1 MKVNIFIIVC
11 FCFLVEK
18 NYAQCLYQA
27 YEGFNGTI
35 NTAIESQSGGT
46 GWAEPWDVQNNNTTV
61 PGYQISNASLNYSD
75 LQNLYHHMSGGDMYL
90 AMGRR
95 LNTADG
101 GPFDNLVAEYQNG
114 IGTQTGD
121 TLWVSC
127 MIRKDQNNDQRM
139 TFDLH
144 QSQLPW
150 YWNQATDDNIGFGY
164 FGSSYHVGGQRRWH
178 MRVNNNYYDS
188 GVNVVIGNTYL
199 MVFRIIF
206 NTNNTEVNLYINPTN
221 LGNQLPTTPTLSQNS
236 GRSNIIRS
244 LSVFLGDMHSNGSID
259 EVRFASSYAC
269 VTPDAEV
276 TVNLPPQA
284 SFTSSTTNGQRPL
297 NINFNGSA
305 SFDPEGQNI
314 TYAWNFGDG
323 SPVVS
328 GNAVVSHTF
337 TALGHLPVSLTVTDN
352 LGLQHTSTQLVT
364 ILDEN
369 GTFPCLTSL
378 TPLQS
383 VSCGQANGRIR
394 INAGQNTFALYNA
407 SNNLMTTTNS
417 NEYHNLAVGTYRL
430 YVQGTGTF
438 VCRDTFDVFMQTDST
453 TCPGWQPQACSMELG
468 TNMSGFADWQF
479 ERPMKNLFKT
489 IRNDYIAYT
498 STCYCWNSD
507 VADQLIM
514 DSNGYPTHIPQ
525 TTTAG
530 SNTLIRYMISSEG
543 GNLTQD
549 TTYVILY
556 DGSGTIGLGGAL
568 NVISN
573 TANRLVFVPTA
584 NGNIDLSILTSTLDN
599 HVRNIRILKLQDEY
613 ADLENDPFYSEFKEK
628 IEPFSVLRFM
638 DWGNTNGNTNITWA
652 NRASTNY
659 FTYSGPKGV
668 PYEIMIKLCN
678 ETQKDAWICVP
689 HLADDNYITQMA
701 TLFRDQLDG
710 NLNVY
715 LEYSNEVWNWIF
727 PQAHYNNNYRPLNLS
742 YGRAMA
748 ERAGKSF
755 RIWHNVFGAER
766 CRVKRVLG
774 LQASFNELNEEI
786 LSQLPQDE
794 WDYGSPT
801 HYFGLDHEFTGSPR
815 LDLLGSS
822 ATVTDIMTNA
832 ANSFNVFKP
841 LVKQDYRL
849 IKLFGKKIITYE
861 GGQHFV
867 GNSFGIPYPYQQ
879 AMWDAQN
886 SQSMYN
892 MYDMIHDTIRSWG
905 CELATNFSL
914 ASEQESVYGSWGV
927 IPHIDIQP
935 PYMTTAKKYQAL
947 LDNQPPSACRS
958 SFQWT
963 GRSSNLWSDV
973 CNWDKTKLPQ
983 INSTVY
989 IPNNSPYKTLVDVP
1003 TEIKMISLATNA
1015 MLTVLTGIQLTL
1027 NGE

>member
-1 MKVNIFIIVC
+1 MKFNLFVVVC
-11 FCFLVEK
+11 FCFLVEQ

-27 YEGFNGTI
+27 YEGFNGPI
-35 NTAIESQSGGT
+35 NTAIEGQSGGT
-46 GWAEPWDVQNNNTTV
+46 GWAEPWDVQNNNTSV

-90 AMGRR
+90 SMGRR

-178 MRVNNNYYDS
+178 MRINNNYYDS
-188 GVNVVIGNTYL
+188 GVNVVVGNTYL
-199 MVFRIIF
+199 MVFRLIF

-407 SNNLMTTTNS
+407 SNNLMPTTNT
-417 NEYHNLAVGTYRL
+417 NEYQNLAVGTYRL

-489 IRNDYIAYT
+489 IRHEYIGYL
-498 STCYCWNSD
+498 SDCYCWNSN

-514 DSNGYPTHIPQ
+514 DQNGYPTHIPQ

-530 SNTLIRYMISSEG
+530 PNTLIRYMISSEG

-556 DGSGTIGLGGAL
+556 DGIGTIGLGGAL
-568 NVISN
+568 NIISN

-584 NGNIDLSILTSTLDN
+584 NGNIDLSILTSTLGN

-613 ADLENDPFYSEFKEK
+613 ANLETDPFYSEFKEK
-628 IEPFSVLRFM
+628 IAPFSVLRFM
-638 DWGNTNGNTNITWA
+638 DWGNTNGNTNINWA
-652 NRASTNY
+652 TRANQNY
-659 FTYSGPKGV
+659 FTYAGTKGV

-689 HLADDNYITQMA
+689 HLADDDYITQMA

-710 NLNVY
+710 NLNIY

-727 PQAHYNNNYRPLNLS
+727 SQAHYNNNNRPLNLS

-748 ERAGKSF
+748 ERAGKTF
-755 RIWHNVFGAER
+755 RIWHNVFGDER

-774 LQASFNELNEEI
+774 LQASFNGLNEEI

-794 WDYGSPT
+794 WDFGSPT
-801 HYFGLDHEFTGSPR
+801 HYFGLDHGVTGTPR
-815 LDLLGSS
+815 LDILGSA
-822 ATVTDIMTNA
+822 ATVADIMTNA
-832 ANSFNVFKP
+832 ANSFNAFKP

-886 SQSMYN
+886 SQAMYN

-905 CELATNFSL
+905 CELAANFSL
-914 ASEQESVYGSWGV
+914 ASVQESVYGSWGV
-927 IPHIDIQP
+927 IPDIDVQP

-947 LDNQPPSACRS
+947 LDNLPPSSCRS
-958 SFQWT
+958 SYHWT

-983 INSTVY
+983 INSMVY
-989 IPNNSPYKTLVDVP
+989 IPNNTPYQPWVDVP

-1015 MLTVLTGIQLTL
+1015 LLTVLTGMQLTL